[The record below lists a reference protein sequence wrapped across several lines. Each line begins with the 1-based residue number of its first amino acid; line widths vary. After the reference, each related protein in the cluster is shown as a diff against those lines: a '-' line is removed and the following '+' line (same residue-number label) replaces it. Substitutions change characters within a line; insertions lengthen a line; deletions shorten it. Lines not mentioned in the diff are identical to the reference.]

1 MKTTGIIG
9 LKFKDGVPEEIVKKT
24 IERIYTCNKVVIE
37 GMSYHEFGDEKTLSA
52 VLSHVE
58 GLKCENE
65 QEECTLDGFVEGS

>member
-9 LKFKDGVPEEIVKKT
+9 IKFKDGVPEEIVKKT

-37 GMSYHEFGDEKTLSA
+37 GMSYHEFSDENTLSD
-52 VLSHVE
+52 VLNHVE

-65 QEECTLDGFVEGS
+65 QKESNLTDFMVSE